1 MDNARR
7 KTIVSAMDHDVI
19 IAGGGLNGC
28 TLALALASGGL
39 DVALIDPVP
48 VDTRGGAEF
57 DGRSYALS
65 AASRA
70 LLGALGLWPG
80 LADGAQPI
88 LDIRIS
94 DGTAGTGPSPLTL
107 EFDHAQ
113 IEEGPM
119 GFMVEDR
126 HLRPALLDAID
137 KDARITAITGVS
149 VTGQAPHASGVTA
162 TLSDG
167 REIDG
172 RLLVGC
178 DGRRSATAQR
188 AGIRRTG
195 WEYPQN
201 ALVAAIGHERPHDGV
216 AHQFFMPEG
225 PLAILPLKGNRCSI
239 VWTERRERA
248 RALTDLPDDAYLNV
262 LRPRFGNFLGEI
274 SLAGRRYTY
283 PLALSI
289 ANSFAAPRVAL
300 VGDAAHAVHPIAGQG
315 LNAGLK
321 DVGSLAEVVVDAH
334 RRGEDIGRIDV
345 LRRYEQWRR
354 FDVSALAL
362 ATDGFNRLFSND
374 NPILRAVRDAGLG
387 LVGHL
392 PGLRRSAIREAAGLT
407 GDRPRLLQG
416 RPI

>member
-39 DVALIDPVP
+39 DVALVDPVP

-137 KDARITAITGVS
+137 KDARITAITGVCWWAA
-149 VTGQAPHASGVTA
+149 TGAARPP
-162 TLSDG
+162 
-167 REIDG
+167 
-172 RLLVGC
+172 
-178 DGRRSATAQR
+178 RSAR
-188 AGIRRTG
+188 ASAGPGGSIRRTR
-195 WEYPQN
+195 WSPPS
-201 ALVAAIGHERPHDGV
+201 ATSDPMTVSPTSSS
-216 AHQFFMPEG
+216 
-225 PLAILPLKGNRCSI
+225 C
-239 VWTERRERA
+239 
-248 RALTDLPDDAYLNV
+248 
-262 LRPRFGNFLGEI
+262 PR
-274 SLAGRRYTY
+274 GRWPSCR
-283 PLALSI
+283 
-289 ANSFAAPRVAL
+289 
-300 VGDAAHAVHPIAGQG
+300 
-315 LNAGLK
+315 
-321 DVGSLAEVVVDAH
+321 
-334 RRGEDIGRIDV
+334 
-345 LRRYEQWRR
+345 
-354 FDVSALAL
+354 
-362 ATDGFNRLFSND
+362 
-374 NPILRAVRDAGLG
+374 
-387 LVGHL
+387 
-392 PGLRRSAIREAAGLT
+392 
-407 GDRPRLLQG
+407 
-416 RPI
+416 